1 MLLWTLVYMSFCK
14 HKQPFLLEIDIQMEL
29 LSTVYM
35 YFSHL
40 IDKWQ
45 TSFQWLYQLT
55 FHPLNN
61 VTHIWCIYPLHFN
74 PCNGGIV
81 NPNFLVH
88 VSMMANGTWY
98 IFTCFWAIYL
108 HCFVKGQFKVLAV
121 CVCVCVCV
129 CVHGTMCSNR
139 EGIQSFLIYNFLH
152 TTPLLDTHWEY
163 FLFLG
168 LLFTLLKLNFD

>member
-14 HKQPFLLEIDIQMEL
+14 HKQPFLLEIDIQMKL

-45 TSFQWLYQLT
+45 TSFQWLYQST
-55 FHPLNN
+55 FHLLNN

-74 PCNGGIV
+74 PCNGDMV

-88 VSMMANGTWY
+88 VSMMANGTWH

-108 HCFVKGQFKVLAV
+108 HCFVKSQFKVLAV
-121 CVCVCVCV
+121 CVCVCVCAQARMGE
-129 CVHGTMCSNR
+129 CVVIGRGFSL
-139 EGIQSFLIYNFLH
+139 FLCIISCI
-152 TTPLLDTHWEY
+152 LLLCWICIGNIFY
-163 FLFLG
+163 FLVYFSLS
-168 LLFTLLKLNFD
+168 

>member
-14 HKQPFLLEIDIQMEL
+14 HKQPFLLEIDIQMKL
-29 LSTVYM
+29 LSIVYM

-88 VSMMANGTWY
+88 VSMMANGTWR

-108 HCFVKGQFKVLAV
+108 HCFVKSQFKVLAV
-121 CVCVCVCV
+121 CVCVCMGECV
-129 CVHGTMCSNR
+129 VIGRGFSL
-139 EGIQSFLIYNFLH
+139 FLFIISCI
-152 TTPLLDTHWEY
+152 LLLCWICIGNIFY
-163 FLFLG
+163 FLVYFSLS
-168 LLFTLLKLNFD
+168 